1 MPIRALLC
9 RHVLCIVCYIV
20 TLSHLYLLPFHFL
33 HLVIIHHIISSPII
47 TISKIK
53 NRVPADN
60 EILAD
65 FYELGE
71 DFGDIVDCGDL
82 GEVFTVLSENKKKS
96 SESQNGDSH
105 RETKIVNKF
114 SLEDMVESNRFES
127 EKLEK
132 GNFMTIKQQNQL
144 KIMRTEEEDTVKTLK
159 ERKSYVKKSR
169 KLTSQRTDPGSK
181 KRNFQKELSPARSS
195 RTNSI
200 SKMSVFST
208 SPERVKR
215 TNRNGAGKGGGE
227 DGGEGGGGG
236 DENSN
241 KRMNMTIDMNNI
253 NNNDD
258 NKNGISNKYGE
269 NGENEGHAG
278 EVEEGEENTQSTSSP
293 CNIVPLNYP
302 ASLRTFDDLN
312 DEDSTDSEAE
322 QRPSSTS
329 TSTSQNV
336 PHAKADLPN
345 IPLTAML
352 GTTNNSSSS
361 SSGGG
366 KKVVHD
372 TSDDVIPT
380 IGAYWNEDPGS
391 MDVTHDVTHHE
402 KQSSVGGSMTD
413 QALQL
418 SDGETVCVDEGDDK
432 DGDEVG
438 GSGGRV
444 KTLSD
449 SSDSNPTVKSKSVT
463 ANSQD
468 KEDVHMVEG
477 NEKSEEVGEGLGE
490 EVGEDEEEGEGVND
504 IAANGIA
511 SSSLSTSTSTSTST
525 PTCSLKNTPNP
536 SKSTASSTGKGT
548 MHVVSLKSSN
558 ASDVVDLTDD
568 VIEVPKRSRN
578 GEGND
583 MEIVTNSKFPSR
595 RTPLKAGNGV
605 KRNGVVGAEIVSDEK
620 EKVTKGVRADGV
632 STSPA
637 TDSTTAGNKNI
648 ISLDEAEDFNDDF
661 CDVEVDD
668 EVLLRIINSKN
679 KAITSE
685 IESVAGNFN
694 GKTKFRK
701 ESIDDDES
709 SVVMDVQV
717 DEDEDVGVDGEED
730 VEGAVGGEVFCVGQS
745 KDSSGR
751 RSTTS
756 SSTPG
761 SDANPAFFKSN
772 TDDDVEAIIVRKSNR
787 LNGGSE
793 KDEDKD
799 KNKDKGSKKKKSK
812 IGRLKQRGVAVKDK
826 SGKGG
831 VLSNSSDSDDYDDYD
846 DFDDFDTLNSDDD
859 EKARE
864 KKIPKKGAGNISK
877 NVPRRD
883 SARASDS
890 DDDFE
895 LDDSDVEV
903 VKSPTQNNNNNNNS
917 YNNSSSSSSK
927 TPRNE
932 LEERINADWERSR
945 GKSQSQSQASIN
957 FFAPRGSLGSSSQ
970 SKKPLKLSLE
980 TKQSDQEIKRLQR
993 DKRAFKFFEGTNGTC
1008 STHVLIH
1015 INKIQTHM
1023 YIQIDSCVH
1032 ASRVQV

>member
-1 MPIRALLC
+1 M
-9 RHVLCIVCYIV
+9 
-20 TLSHLYLLPFHFL
+20 
-33 HLVIIHHIISSPII
+33 
-47 TISKIK
+47 
-53 NRVPADN
+53 PADN

-105 RETKIVNKF
+105 RETKFVNKF
-114 SLEDMVESNRFES
+114 SLEDMMESNRFES

-132 GNFMTIKQQNQL
+132 GNFMTVKQQNQL

-169 KLTSQRTDPGSK
+169 KLTSQRTDPGSR
-181 KRNFQKELSPARSS
+181 KRNFEKELSPVRSS

-200 SKMSVFST
+200 NKMSVSST
-208 SPERVKR
+208 SQERVKR
-215 TNRNGAGKGGGE
+215 TNRNGNGKGGGE
-227 DGGEGGGGG
+227 GGGG

-253 NNNDD
+253 NSNDD

-278 EVEEGEENTQSTSSP
+278 GAEEGEESTQSTSSP

-322 QRPSSTS
+322 KRPSSTS

-336 PHAKADLPN
+336 PHVKAVLPY
-345 IPLTAML
+345 IPLAAIL
-352 GTTNNSSSS
+352 GTSSSNGSGSSSS
-361 SSGGG
+361 SINNNSSGSCSGGG
-366 KKVVHD
+366 KIL
-372 TSDDVIPT
+372 SGPSGDVIPT
-380 IGAYWNEDPGS
+380 IGAYWNEDPES
-391 MDVTHDVTHHE
+391 MDVVHDVTHHE
-402 KQSSVGGSMTD
+402 KLSSVGGSMVD
-413 QALQL
+413 QAQQL
-418 SDGETVCVDEGDDK
+418 SDGETVCVDEGGDE

-438 GSGGRV
+438 GSSSGRV
-444 KTLSD
+444 KTLID
-449 SSDSNPTVKSKSVT
+449 SSDSAVDPTVKSKSIT

-468 KEDVHMVEG
+468 KEDVHMIEG
-477 NEKSEEVGEGLGE
+477 NEKSEGQDEGVDEGEEEEVGEGMVDTG
-490 EVGEDEEEGEGVND
+490 
-504 IAANGIA
+504 ANGVA
-511 SSSLSTSTSTSTST
+511 SSSLSTAAPTST

-536 SKSTASSTGKGT
+536 SKSTVNNSGKGNI
-548 MHVVSLKSSN
+548 HVVSLKSNN

-568 VIEVPKRSRN
+568 VIEVPKRSRT
-578 GEGND
+578 GDGNN
-583 MEIVTNSKFPSR
+583 MEVVTNSKNTSR
-595 RTPLKAGNGV
+595 RTPSKAGNGV

-620 EKVTKGVRADGV
+620 VSKGGVRADSV
-632 STSPA
+632 STSPV

-648 ISLDEAEDFNDDF
+648 ISLDEAEDFNDNF

-668 EVLLRIINSKN
+668 EVLERIINSKN
-679 KAITSE
+679 KAITSD
-685 IESVAGNFN
+685 IESVGGGLN
-694 GKTKFRK
+694 GKSKIRDGSVDDG
-701 ESIDDDES
+701 ESGD
-709 SVVMDVQV
+709 VMDVQV
-717 DEDEDVGVDGEED
+717 DEDVGVDGEGD
-730 VEGAVGGEVFCVGQS
+730 AEGELGVDEEVHCVGQS

-751 RSTTS
+751 KSMTS
-756 SSTPG
+756 SSTPS
-761 SDANPAFFKSN
+761 SDANPSFFNGNS
-772 TDDDVEAIIVRKSNR
+772 DDDVEEIIVRKSNR

-793 KDEDKD
+793 KDKDKD

-812 IGRLKQRGVAVKDK
+812 IGRLKQRVVAVKDK

-831 VLSNSSDSDDYDDYD
+831 LLSNSSDSDDYDD
-846 DFDDFDTLNSDDD
+846 FDDFDNLNSDDD

-864 KKIPKKGAGNISK
+864 KKIPKKSAGNISK
-877 NVPRRD
+877 SVPRKD
-883 SARASDS
+883 SARAFDS

-903 VKSPTQNNNNNNNS
+903 VKSPTLNNNNN
-917 YNNSSSSSSK
+917 
-927 TPRNE
+927 RNE

-945 GKSQSQSQASIN
+945 GKGQSQSQASIN
-957 FFAPRGSLGSSSQ
+957 FFAPRGTSGSSSQ
-970 SKKPLKLSLE
+970 SKNPLKLSKE

-993 DKRAFKFFEGTNGTC
+993 DKRAFKFFEGTNGTY
-1008 STHVLIH
+1008 STHVHIH
-1015 INKIQTHM
+1015 IRINTYTHA
-1023 YIQIDSCVH
+1023 YIYAYIHTH
-1032 ASRVQV
+1032 ACTN